1 MKVDE
6 LIKEFMYDFEQIINI
21 KRVKQE
27 KADKIIKRS
36 SMFPVYIHSNIKTKR
51 GNEWIILMEAKSKKD
66 IGNKCLASYVSL
78 VNSDEGRYAI
88 TSVVSLGKL
97 QFIIFTPHFF
107 QRFSLRTGI
116 NLTGTELIHRYFK
129 LNSSFGY
136 TYGKE
141 VIDGEEK
148 IHIFGSTKEGIA
160 MGTRLQ
166 SEHDVILFRTFITYD
181 MCKGQQI
188 ENFAKAEEIRKEANP
203 NNLSEWICSMIKRTA
218 K

>member
-1 MKVDE
+1 MYTKGMKVDE
-6 LIKEFMYDFEQIINI
+6 LINEFLKDLEQILII
-21 KRVKQE
+21 KKAKQE
-27 KADKIIKRS
+27 KADKIIKRTS
-36 SMFPVYIHSNIKTKR
+36 TFPAYIHSNVKTKR

-66 IGNKCLASYVSL
+66 IGDKCYTSYVSL
-78 VNSDEGRYAI
+78 VNSDKGRYAI
-88 TSVVSLGKL
+88 TCVVSLGKL

-107 QRFSLRTGI
+107 QRFSFRAGI
-116 NLTGTELIHRYFK
+116 DLTGTDLIHRYFK

-141 VIDGEEK
+141 IIDEEEN

-188 ENFAKAEEIRKEANP
+188 ESFAKAEDIRKENHEDTIT
-203 NNLSEWICSMIKRTA
+203 L
-218 K
+218 